1 MKLVNQFPRKM
12 SIATQST
19 NGLMVASDKEKID
32 NLYVLSYES
41 TEPSNNNKKQAWIG
55 DE

>member
-1 MKLVNQFPRKM
+1 MKLVNQFPRKVR
-12 SIATQST
+12 IVTQST
-19 NGLMVASDKEKID
+19 NGLMAASDKEKLD

-41 TEPSNNNKKQAWIG
+41 TEPAINSAKQVWIG